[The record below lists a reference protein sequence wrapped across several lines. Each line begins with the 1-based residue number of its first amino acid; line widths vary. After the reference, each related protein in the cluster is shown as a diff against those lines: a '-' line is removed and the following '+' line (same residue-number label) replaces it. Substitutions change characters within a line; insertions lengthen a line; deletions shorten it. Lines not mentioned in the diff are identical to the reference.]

1 HVHDGE
7 DERDPGPHL
16 GRDAAGQRG
25 RDRGDAGQVDDGD
38 GQAGGEPLRGYRG
51 AGRYGGQPGY
61 ACYETDR
68 DQGRRGRRGQV
79 AEAGRLRMLPNDH
92 PAPAPV
98 VEILRGQGA
107 DAGPRPVGDA
117 EVGGEPDPAAARPD
131 AVVQVPVL
139 GPEHALVP
147 AAGPLDRL
155 PVVDA
160 EVDAVHRAM
169 TACWAAPT
177 ATFSAA

>member
-1 HVHDGE
+1 
-7 DERDPGPHL
+7 
-16 GRDAAGQRG
+16 
-25 RDRGDAGQVDDGD
+25 
-38 GQAGGEPLRGYRG
+38 
-51 AGRYGGQPGY
+51 
-61 ACYETDR
+61 
-68 DQGRRGRRGQV
+68 
-79 AEAGRLRMLPNDH
+79 MLPNDH

-98 VEILRGQGA
+98 VKILRGQGA

-160 EVDAVHRAM
+160 EVDAVGRAR
-169 TACWAAPT
+169 AAAGVERGPGAPRPAGDGPWPA
-177 ATFSAA
+177 ATQ